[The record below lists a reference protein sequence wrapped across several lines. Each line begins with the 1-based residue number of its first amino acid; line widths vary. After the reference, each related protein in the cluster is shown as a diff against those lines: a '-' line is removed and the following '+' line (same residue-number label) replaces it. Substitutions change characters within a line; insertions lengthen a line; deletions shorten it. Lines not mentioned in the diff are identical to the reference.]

1 MNPPNNDNNKLI
13 SQRAFSVSLILINI
27 LAHILLE
34 REIFTCTLVNR
45 WWNQLATERL
55 WHRFRGLKNNSKTK
69 SFEKF
74 YQVLVSARDGKCL
87 HQYGRYVK
95 ILDLERLELDQER
108 LLMTLECCQR
118 IETFII
124 GTKVLNKN
132 QMDKMVSR
140 LPNLKFF
147 KFSDSVE
154 INDGE
159 AMSVIADYC
168 PRLEELELK
177 KDISC
182 FGEVLFRIVEQCKK
196 IQRLDIEEK
205 NYEDQ
210 IMIPILENIP
220 EITQLKIHQ
229 CIGISEEVLLKIF
242 KFCPKLTK
250 LNVTNMHEIT
260 TEFAL
265 ATAKHFK
272 KCFRLTINKVDRPL
286 DSCIEASENKLNI
299 SLYEIDLGMIID
311 YFTNRKEKL
320 RELILSGIELSKLTL
335 EIICKNLDLYT
346 LMLSGV
352 EELAKADIIAAIS
365 ELKNLKIFTIRFSRV
380 HVDYLL
386 DDEKEQLLEI
396 CPNLEFV
403 RWHTIPYNLR
413 NSQNK

>member
-1 MNPPNNDNNKLI
+1 MNPPNNDNDKLL
-13 SQRAFSVSLILINI
+13 SHRAFSVSLILINI

-34 REIFTCTLVNR
+34 REIVKCTLVNR

-55 WHRFRGLKNNSKTK
+55 WYRFRGLKNNSKTK

-74 YQVLVSARDGKCL
+74 LNTLVSARDGKCL
-87 HQYGRYVK
+87 HQYGNYVK
-95 ILDLERLELDQER
+95 ILDLEKLELDHEQ

-124 GTKVLNKN
+124 GSTVLNK
-132 QMDKMVSR
+132 QRMYDMASR

-159 AMSVIADYC
+159 AMDAIAEYC

-182 FGEVLFRIVEQCKK
+182 FGEVLFRIVQKCKK

-210 IMIPILENIP
+210 TMIPILEQVP

-260 TEFAL
+260 AGFAL
-265 ATAKHFK
+265 ETAKHFK
-272 KCFRLTINKVDRPL
+272 KCSRITVNKVDRPL
-286 DSCIEASENKLNI
+286 DSSIEASEDKLNV
-299 SLYEIDLGMIID
+299 SLYEDEVDLGMIIN
-311 YFTNRKEKL
+311 YFINRKEKL
-320 RELILSGIELSKLTL
+320 RELILSDVQLNKLTL
-335 EIICKNLDLYT
+335 GIISENLDLYT
-346 LMLSGV
+346 LILSGV
-352 EELAKADIIAAIS
+352 KGLAKADVLTTIS
-365 ELKNLKIFTIRFSRV
+365 KLKNLKTFSIRFSTIPTE
-380 HVDYLL
+380 YMLK
-386 DDEKEQLLEI
+386 DEKEKLFEI
-396 CPNLEFV
+396 CPNLEFIQ
-403 RWHTIPYNLR
+403 WHTIHFKR
-413 NSQNK
+413 N